1 MSSNHGFPFQDQVSV
16 DLGKRQIPLTI
27 AGTGIPIL
35 FLHGFPL
42 NSSMWETTTKLL
54 ADEFLCLAPDLRGF
68 GSAPEE
74 HKSFSLED
82 LARDCRDLL
91 AAKAVRQPVV
101 VCGLSM
107 GGYVAMQFANDFPD
121 LVSHLVL
128 SNTRA
133 NADDDAGVQ
142 NRLKMAANALS
153 LGTERAVGEMLQ
165 RLVCKFTEENN
176 PNLVA
181 RVRQMLLSTH
191 PSTVAWAQLAMCK
204 RPSFFEKMKDWRF
217 PALCVAGTD
226 DSITP
231 PSVVERMQLAIPGS
245 RYVEIANSAHLAPME
260 QPEVF
265 ASELRS
271 FITEHLH

>member
-1 MSSNHGFPFQDQVSV
+1 MSSIHGFPFQDQVSV
-16 DLGKRQIPLTI
+16 DLGKRQIPLKI

-54 ADEFLCLAPDLRGF
+54 ADDFLCLAPDLRGF

-74 HKSFSLED
+74 RKSFSLED

-91 AAKAVRQPVV
+91 ATKAVRQPVV

-133 NADDDAGVQ
+133 NADDEAGVQ

-153 LGTERAVGEMLQ
+153 VGTERAVGEMLQ
-165 RLVCKFTEENN
+165 KLVCQFTEENN

-181 RVRQMLLSTH
+181 CVRQMLLSTH

-204 RPSFFEKMKDWRF
+204 RPSFFETMKEWRF
-217 PALCVAGTD
+217 PTLCVSGTD

-231 PSVVERMQLAIPGS
+231 PSVVKRMQLAIPGS
-245 RYVEIANSAHLAPME
+245 RYMEIANSAHLTPVE

-265 ASELRS
+265 ASEVRS